1 MDFRTPNLEDSEFAC
16 CVKPLT
22 LWSSTQQQQEMNT
35 LGSSRM
41 SSRVNL
47 GSREPLREGTRSI
60 VLLKGL
66 DPGIWGTA
74 TLGFMKKESRGLE

>member
-1 MDFRTPNLEDSEFAC
+1 
-16 CVKPLT
+16 
-22 LWSSTQQQQEMNT
+22 MNA